1 LAAIGQAVGQVGDL
15 SFQLF
20 EQEMESRV
28 FGALAGATTDMN
40 NLLMEVEK
48 EPDHNKREAL
58 YEKGASGISN
68 KYRDTLSYPAYQ
80 NLFDENFFDE
90 MEGGRVRVANNVR
103 QASIASIRANDLL
116 WIETQQDKIEREPD
130 AGRRADM
137 LRMTLGRIASG
148 VADGRWGPEE
158 SASLQIRQQDRFD
171 TNELL
176 VNTYAMADALYQDYP
191 DPEKRREAI
200 RSLPASMRDPVSG
213 IVEDRYRK
221 EQAHEKEAN
230 DAQYIGLMQQAKK
243 SMTQPELNAAVL
255 RLQDTDMPLTPAQW
269 EKLSGIITERENKG
283 KTLEGKGE
291 AAVLYS
297 QLLRLAQDPTRRQE
311 FLKMNLRVEFGH
323 ILDDGDLKA
332 LETDQKQGAST
343 LDSTSDDAINVAL
356 SIMRLPVTN
365 GDFKKA
371 NAKDRGRALLFRER
385 TVAALNQAAS
395 ENQAPLPPSR
405 VHEIVNGMQDVVTLE
420 EKNYWPD
427 TTAPLWEITEEQFQ
441 EIVNV
446 PEEAADIIRKAEG
459 LGEANDIDTLREIRD
474 IYVRILRERQQG
486 RDAPFGVERLGW

>member
-1 LAAIGQAVGQVGDL
+1 
-15 SFQLF
+15 
-20 EQEMESRV
+20 
-28 FGALAGATTDMN
+28 
-40 NLLMEVEK
+40 
-48 EPDHNKREAL
+48 
-58 YEKGASGISN
+58 
-68 KYRDTLSYPAYQ
+68 
-80 NLFDENFFDE
+80 
-90 MEGGRVRVANNVR
+90 
-103 QASIASIRANDLL
+103 
-116 WIETQQDKIEREPD
+116 
-130 AGRRADM
+130 
-137 LRMTLGRIASG
+137 
-148 VADGRWGPEE
+148 
-158 SASLQIRQQDRFD
+158 
-171 TNELL
+171 
-176 VNTYAMADALYQDYP
+176 
-191 DPEKRREAI
+191 
-200 RSLPASMRDPVSG
+200 
-213 IVEDRYRK
+213 
-221 EQAHEKEAN
+221 
-230 DAQYIGLMQQAKK
+230 
-243 SMTQPELNAAVL
+243 
-255 RLQDTDMPLTPAQW
+255 
-269 EKLSGIITERENKG
+269 
-283 KTLEGKGE
+283 
-291 AAVLYS
+291 
-297 QLLRLAQDPTRRQE
+297 
-311 FLKMNLRVEFGH
+311 MNLRVEFGH

-356 SIMRLPVTN
+356 SIMELPVTN
-365 GDFKKA
+365 ADFKKA